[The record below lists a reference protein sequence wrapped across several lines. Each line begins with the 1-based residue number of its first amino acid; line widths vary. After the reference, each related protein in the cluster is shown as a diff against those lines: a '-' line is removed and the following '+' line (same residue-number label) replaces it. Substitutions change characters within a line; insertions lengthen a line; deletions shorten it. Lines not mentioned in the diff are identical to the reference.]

1 MTDFEVE
8 DQSRRLLFE
17 RDVWINLFES
27 HLADQQLARDE
38 ADSLEAVVAKLKAD
52 RLRDLRDLKD
62 MLS

>member
-27 HLADQQLARDE
+27 QLADQQLARDE
-38 ADSLEAVVAKLKAD
+38 ADSLEAVIAKLKAD